1 MLQVILS
8 HICRGDSSTT
18 NTQHFPE
25 PTEDCRRKF
34 DQWWA
39 TQMNTQHV
47 HSALYNIVQA
57 NKSLERPTSLS
68 ALQDHVHPVMQTVQ
82 NQYPTQ
88 KTRMRTSFDPELEL
102 PKLQRWFTDNQHPTR
117 QQIQQYVKE
126 LNSLESR
133 RGRKPLDV
141 NNVVYWFKN
150 ARAAQKRAEVRNISP
165 GIPCHLSV
173 NGYNSGS
180 HSPPNGSALM
190 LVGDRYGQL
199 KSPSSGNYDRNP
211 HVNLMSE
218 EMSMPDSEIE
228 DEEATDG
235 QQRTDD
241 EQPSSPSV
249 PLSLTINRKSES
261 HNTSPSPLTPRS
273 DQQVRNFK

>member
-1 MLQVILS
+1 
-8 HICRGDSSTT
+8 
-18 NTQHFPE
+18 
-25 PTEDCRRKF
+25 
-34 DQWWA
+34 
-39 TQMNTQHV
+39 
-47 HSALYNIVQA
+47 
-57 NKSLERPTSLS
+57 
-68 ALQDHVHPVMQTVQ
+68 
-82 NQYPTQ
+82 
-88 KTRMRTSFDPELEL
+88 
-102 PKLQRWFTDNQHPTR
+102 
-117 QQIQQYVKE
+117 
-126 LNSLESR
+126 
-133 RGRKPLDV
+133 
-141 NNVVYWFKN
+141 
-150 ARAAQKRAEVRNISP
+150 
-165 GIPCHLSV
+165 
-173 NGYNSGS
+173 
-180 HSPPNGSALM
+180 M